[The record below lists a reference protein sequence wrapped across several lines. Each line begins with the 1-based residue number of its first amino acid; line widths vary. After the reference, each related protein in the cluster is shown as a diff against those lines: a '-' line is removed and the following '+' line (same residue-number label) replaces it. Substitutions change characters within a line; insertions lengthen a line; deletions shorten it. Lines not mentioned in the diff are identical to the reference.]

1 MNDAMK
7 FRTYLM
13 AVLLVSVTIPCFVM
27 SGLQYKM
34 ASEDIAK
41 EERVQQQLSES
52 TGKELLSRIQI
63 AQHLLLTASEFVK
76 IEGLKDS
83 GRINKFLESLREN
96 FPDFLNIHID
106 NASGFS
112 VSFSPERN
120 SRGESNIGVD
130 HTGRD
135 HWLNRTTEN
144 RVQVSGL
151 VNAQGAATGNIINLS
166 TPITQDK
173 RIMGYAVA
181 AVNLKKLAE
190 QVLPQ
195 SSPERYE
202 IAIADGSGKIIF
214 STSKH
219 FPIPEIFPSAAI
231 EKVKEEGTAWVSLN
245 FGKDKEEFF
254 RSYLS
259 SVPEAGWIVAVLS
272 SQKAREEL
280 IWKIALSNGLAWLSI
295 LLLTAIASIFV
306 SSPLVNSIGKLS
318 SQITAGRSRPLKG
331 EVVTIPKEL
340 RMLQHKFSSV
350 SSQLNHANT
359 ELFELNAK
367 LQDEVE
373 KQVKKVTEREGVM
386 TAVFTGLS
394 EGLVLLDENNIL
406 RFANE
411 ASVNIF
417 GKELAGKSLDTLFE
431 EKTIQ
436 RLKAGGTLPV
446 ICPLDNGKVLS
457 LRLFFLADSEYLK
470 KALFIRDVT
479 SEEQLNKLKED
490 LIGVVAHEL
499 KSPLSAIRLEAEEIR
514 RMSGLDEVKEKA
526 DELLR
531 DSDSMK
537 KLIESWLD
545 VSRME
550 AGAYQI
556 HKELCMLAP
565 LVRKALRITRAN
577 GDFDF
582 NVDIHEDAKIIWV
595 DRDAFV
601 QILTNLISNA
611 VRYGHPERKP
621 VISLEAYKEDNNLIL
636 TFTDNGVGIEPSK
649 INKVFEKFYQVEM
662 NSKRK
667 PGGTGLGLVIVKGLI
682 ELHQGSIKIQSEVG
696 RGTVFIITLPLPEAK

>member
-1 MNDAMK
+1 MKKEMK

-83 GRINKFLESLREN
+83 ERINKFLESLREN

-120 SRGESNIGVD
+120 PHGESNIGVD

-166 TPITQDK
+166 TPIAQYK
-173 RIMGYAVA
+173 RIIGYAVA

-214 STSKH
+214 STSRH
-219 FPIPEIFPSAAI
+219 FPIPEIFPPAAI
-231 EKVKEEGTAWVSLN
+231 EKVKEDGTAWVSLN

-272 SQKAREEL
+272 SQKEREEL

-295 LLLTAIASIFV
+295 LLLTIIASIFV
-306 SSPLVNSIGKLS
+306 SSPLVNSISKLS
-318 SQITAGRSRPLKG
+318 SQIAAGRSRPLKG

-359 ELFELNAK
+359 ELFELNSK

-394 EGLVLLDENNIL
+394 EGLVLLDENDVL

-417 GKELAGKSLDTLFE
+417 GNELAGKSLDMLFE
-431 EKTIQ
+431 EKTVQ
-436 RLKAGGTLPV
+436 KLKAGGTLPV
-446 ICPLDNGKVLS
+446 ICPLENSKVLS
-457 LRLFFLADSEYLK
+457 FTPFFLSRLR
-470 KALFIRDVT
+470 I
-479 SEEQLNKLKED
+479 LKE
-490 LIGVVAHEL
+490 G
-499 KSPLSAIRLEAEEIR
+499 
-514 RMSGLDEVKEKA
+514 
-526 DELLR
+526 
-531 DSDSMK
+531 
-537 KLIESWLD
+537 
-545 VSRME
+545 
-550 AGAYQI
+550 
-556 HKELCMLAP
+556 
-565 LVRKALRITRAN
+565 
-577 GDFDF
+577 
-582 NVDIHEDAKIIWV
+582 
-595 DRDAFV
+595 
-601 QILTNLISNA
+601 
-611 VRYGHPERKP
+611 
-621 VISLEAYKEDNNLIL
+621 SLY
-636 TFTDNGVGIEPSK
+636 P
-649 INKVFEKFYQVEM
+649 
-662 NSKRK
+662 
-667 PGGTGLGLVIVKGLI
+667 
-682 ELHQGSIKIQSEVG
+682 
-696 RGTVFIITLPLPEAK
+696 